1 MSLKFAAVGSFT
13 VLSPFGLPARAGDRA
28 RKFGSAEAH
37 DPLLAMLGVAINEE
51 QPETSEAEER
61 AADRD
66 RS

>member
-1 MSLKFAAVGSFT
+1 MSLKFAAVGSLT

-28 RKFGSAEAH
+28 RKLVPAEPY
-37 DPLLAMLGVAINEE
+37 DLAMVGLASQAE
-51 QPETSEAEER
+51 QPDTSGAGER

>member
-1 MSLKFAAVGSFT
+1 MSLKFAAVGSLT

-28 RKFGSAEAH
+28 RKLVPAEPY
-37 DPLLAMLGVAINEE
+37 DPLLAMVGLASQAE
-51 QPETSEAEER
+51 QPDTSGAGER